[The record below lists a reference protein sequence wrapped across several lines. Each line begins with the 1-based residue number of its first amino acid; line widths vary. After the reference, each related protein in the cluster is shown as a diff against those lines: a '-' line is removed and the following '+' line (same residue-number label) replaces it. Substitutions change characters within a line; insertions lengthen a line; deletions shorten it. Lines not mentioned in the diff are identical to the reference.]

1 MALQNPDFLVTQVD
15 IKISQYRKR
24 GEKCTDF
31 SSPCKIVAQGSS
43 ECTHLTLPSQ
53 SHRLQLDSVGKAALE
68 VSEGITGEKPFF
80 SF

>member
-15 IKISQYRKR
+15 IKFPSTER
-24 GEKCTDF
+24 GKKKCTDF
-31 SSPCKIVAQGSS
+31 SSPCKIVERGSS

-80 SF
+80 GF